1 MILMA
6 VQLAWSL
13 WLLIPVA
20 VIALVVGFPILL
32 FVVALIEKHPVHA
45 FDATPLAVMPPDLPS
60 YVGAMNDAA
69 ARAGYTYGGIYAH
82 AKGGMYQVHSC
93 LWMAPDRRVLADVS
107 GGTILKMS
115 HKKTL
120 LYSRTADGRYLVTTD
135 EFGSANSSGIEDIE
149 VVVNATFEELVVAH
163 LRRVHTLGP
172 QGVPPFDQPSPLE
185 ARRQIN
191 LDIVLPTIAK
201 GLGRWVNDER
211 TVWVYSMKGALRL
224 ATVGLFGGAVK
235 LREQQQRLDRPRP
248 GAKVDRGFAVLPPSA
263 PPVAPR
269 QERDFLP

>member
-1 MILMA
+1 MSPAI
-6 VQLAWSL
+6 AWSL
-13 WLLIPVA
+13 WWLVPAA
-20 VIALVVGFPILL
+20 VVALVVGFTVLL

-45 FDATPLAVMPPDLPS
+45 FDATPLAVMPPDLPP

-93 LWMAPDRRVLADVS
+93 LWFAPDRRVLADVS

-120 LYSRTADGRYLVTTD
+120 LYSRSADGRYLVTTD
-135 EFGSANSSGIEDIE
+135 EMGSGDTSGIQAIE
-149 VVVNATFEELVVAH
+149 CVLNASFEELVVAH
-163 LRRVHTLGP
+163 LRRVHGLGAH
-172 QGVPPFDQPSPLE
+172 GVPPFDQPSPLE
-185 ARRQIN
+185 ARRKID
-191 LDIVLPTIAK
+191 LDIVLPTIK
-201 GLGRWVNDER
+201 RGLGRWVNDQR
-211 TVWVYSMKGALRL
+211 TVWVYSIKGALRL
-224 ATVGLFGGAVK
+224 CTIGLFGGAWK
-235 LREQQQRLDRPRP
+235 HSDQRHRLDRPRP

-263 PPVAPR
+263 PPVTLR